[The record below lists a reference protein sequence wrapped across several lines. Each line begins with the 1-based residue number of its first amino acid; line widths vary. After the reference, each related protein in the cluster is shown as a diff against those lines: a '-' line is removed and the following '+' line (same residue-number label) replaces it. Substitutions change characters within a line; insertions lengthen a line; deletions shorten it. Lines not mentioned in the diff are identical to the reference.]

1 MRRNTLRYSELI
13 QFDTFE
19 ERYEYLKLNGVV
31 GSATF
36 GFDRYINQA
45 FYRSKQWKDVRSE
58 VIARDLG
65 MDLGVDGYE
74 IPARPIVHHMNP
86 MDAEEIIHADPTIL
100 NPEYLITV
108 SHQTHNAIHYGDA
121 SLLASPLVERR
132 PGDTKL
138 WGSIKP

>member
-1 MRRNTLRYSELI
+1 MRRETLRYSHLI
-13 QFDTFE
+13 QFQSFE
-19 ERYEYLKLNGVV
+19 ERFEYLKLNGVV
-31 GSATF
+31 GDSTF

-65 MDLGVDGYE
+65 RDLGVDGYD

-86 MDAEEIIHADPTIL
+86 MNVDEIVHGDPSIL

-121 SLLASPLVERR
+121 SLLARPLVERR